1 MSKSDYDSNDKNEF
15 GSLLAEARLSITGKH
30 SQRYVA
36 DCLGVSNTTLKY
48 FEDGINVPSLKN
60 YKFLIQ
66 FFKDNDV
73 SNEILT
79 SIEEKYYDLKGVP
92 SIDVSSVLD
101 TNPQLATVIKQLDG
115 LTLNESQ
122 LQQISNLF
130 EKISKES
137 KNEK

>member
-1 MSKSDYDSNDKNEF
+1 MSKSDYDSNDKKEF

-36 DCLGVSNTTLKY
+36 GCLGVSNPTLKY

-60 YKFLIQ
+60 YKSLIQ
-66 FFKDNDV
+66 FFKDNNV
-73 SNEILT
+73 SKEILT

-92 SIDVSSVLD
+92 STDVSSVLD
-101 TNPQLATVIKQLDG
+101 ENPKLATVIKQLDG
-115 LTLNESQ
+115 VSLNESQ

-130 EKISKES
+130 ERISKES
-137 KNEK
+137 ENEK